1 MRGRLAECLAESCS
15 ALLPALGDKPGKT
28 IEFLGRDFPLLSAEQ
43 SRDGLFLGAFKKCVD
58 NMPQSGT
65 PRDLARN
72 AGNVHVPQPVFFVV
86 VVAFLFLYAELCSIV
101 RLNFFL
107 CLFW

>member
-28 IEFLGRDFPLLSAEQ
+28 IEFLGRDLPLLSAEQ
-43 SRDGLFLGAFKKCVD
+43 SRDGLFLGALKQCVD
-58 NMPQSGT
+58 NTPQSGT

-72 AGNVHVPQPVFFVV
+72 AGHVHEPQLVYFVLD
-86 VVAFLFLYAELCSIV
+86 VAFLFTHAVLRSY
-101 RLNFFL
+101 R
-107 CLFW
+107 

>member
-1 MRGRLAECLAESCS
+1 MIPTPT
-15 ALLPALGDKPGKT
+15 PALGDKPGKT

-72 AGNVHVPQPVFFVV
+72 AGNVHVPQPFFFVV
-86 VVAFLFLYAELCSIV
+86 DVAFLFQHAELRDRKST
-101 RLNFFL
+101 RLNSSHVSISYAVF
-107 CLFW
+107 CLKK